1 MITAALNAWMHL
13 QAAWP
18 NISLVLGLLWLLY
31 VLLLSAWIL
40 LQKREPIA
48 TLSWLLSLIL
58 LPYIGFLI
66 YHFLGPTRIKRQNLK
81 RSKARAGLMP
91 LTEANLAD
99 NADALMRLNA
109 AASGFAPSSAVQV
122 DLLVNGAATYDALER
137 AFDAAS
143 HHIHLEYY
151 IFEPDITGTRIR
163 DALVRQAVRGIE
175 VRLLLDRLGS
185 KKIGEAFLR
194 PLRDAGVEIAFF
206 HPFFLRRLWRP

>member
-1 MITAALNAWMHL
+1 VISAAVNAWMHL

-18 NISLVLGLLWLLY
+18 NILLVLGLLWLVY

-109 AASGFAPSSAVQV
+109 ATCGLAPSSAQHV
-122 DLLVNGAATYDALER
+122 DLLENGAATYAALEQ
-137 AFDAAS
+137 AFDAAN
-143 HHIHLEYY
+143 HHIHLE
-151 IFEPDITGTRIR
+151 
-163 DALVRQAVRGIE
+163 
-175 VRLLLDRLGS
+175 
-185 KKIGEAFLR
+185 
-194 PLRDAGVEIAFF
+194 
-206 HPFFLRRLWRP
+206 